1 MPSNTI
7 CTETIP
13 QRPQMKR
20 HRISVQF
27 RRIGLSAKSRHKR
40 NKRKLSEF
48 RKITM
53 ESTLQNQEINEDDE
67 FI

>member
-7 CTETIP
+7 CTEIIP
-13 QRPQMKR
+13 QRPQVKPR
-20 HRISVQF
+20 RISVQF
-27 RRIGLSAKSRHKR
+27 RCIGPSAKSRHKR
-40 NKRKLSEF
+40 NKRKLGEF
-48 RKITM
+48 HKITM